1 MVTRSKIDFR
11 LGLRV
16 PLPRTLDKGRREVQ
30 TFGSG
35 CCQQRLRD
43 ITKSRRSA
51 SRVRPRLPHRT
62 PPCDTHHHQ
71 VKILVVI
78 IERSIP
84 ALTVRHTTNM
94 PVRHVKCS
102 CQPGWAVACE
112 GGSSI
117 FCLTCVCVAWPLST
131 HAARGAANTYD
142 IVLVPGVTELKDFPV
157 NQIDGLNGT
166 NSVPKLNWQA

>member
-16 PLPRTLDKGRREVQ
+16 TLPRTLDKGRREVQ

-78 IERSIP
+78 IERSNYP
-84 ALTVRHTTNM
+84 RPDCATHHQHACQTCEMFLSARVGLCVRGGQFNFLLDLRLCCMAIVDSCSEGRGEHLRHR
-94 PVRHVKCS
+94 VRAGRHGVEGFS
-102 CQPGWAVACE
+102 GQP
-112 GGSSI
+112 
-117 FCLTCVCVAWPLST
+117 
-131 HAARGAANTYD
+131 D
-142 IVLVPGVTELKDFPV
+142 
-157 NQIDGLNGT
+157 
-166 NSVPKLNWQA
+166 